1 MKPFLLITGMHRSGT
16 SFLARAL
23 NLRGVYLGE
32 YEDFVSDQWRPAI
45 DNLKGHWENKKF
57 LDLADKTLSFSKGSW
72 NKIPTKVKVNFKIG
86 NDIKKFSK
94 ILVENSVIATGIKD
108 PRLLLCLDAW
118 QNYIPKNFL
127 IIAIFRNPLKVC
139 ESLKTRNRF
148 SYEKSLSLWEQYN
161 LRLLNYLERFNGFLL
176 DFDWPKKKLIGQL
189 DLISKKLGL
198 ATNIDI
204 SEWYSPDL
212 FISDKTFQKKY
223 KLDKKISNLY
233 KKLMKRSEQ
242 NKKIRIRIQTSPQEH
257 SYISEKLLYQIQKQG
272 NYFKKLN
279 EKKPIRNN
287 KS

>member
-32 YEDFVSDQWRPAI
+32 YEDFTSDQWRPAI

-57 LDLADKTLSFSKGSW
+57 LDLADRTLTISKGSW
-72 NKIPTKVKVNFKIG
+72 QKIPTKVKVNYKIG

-94 ILVENSVIATGIKD
+94 ILVENSIIASGIKD

-118 QNYIPKNFL
+118 QKYIPKNFL

-139 ESLKTRNRF
+139 ESLKTRNGF

-161 LRLLNYLERFNGFLL
+161 LRLLNYLERFDGFLL

-204 SEWYSPDL
+204 SEWYTPDL
-212 FISDKTFQKKY
+212 FISDKTYQRNY

-233 KKLMKRSEQ
+233 KK
-242 NKKIRIRIQTSPQEH
+242 
-257 SYISEKLLYQIQKQG
+257 
-272 NYFKKLN
+272 
-279 EKKPIRNN
+279 
-287 KS
+287 